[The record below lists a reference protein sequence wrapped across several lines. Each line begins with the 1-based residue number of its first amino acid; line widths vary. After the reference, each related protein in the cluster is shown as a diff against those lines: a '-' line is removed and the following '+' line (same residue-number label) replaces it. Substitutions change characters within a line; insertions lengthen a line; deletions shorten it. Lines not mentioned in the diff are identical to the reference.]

1 MTFPAPTGD
10 AASLNMMAGNLSKI
24 AADLSAQATSAQKA
38 MATSLGDW
46 KAPRA
51 DDFRE
56 AAQALVDELFM
67 SASAVGTVSNA
78 ISAYAKELT
87 QTTIDIAGYNNSANT
102 EVTDANNRT
111 NQDPSQG
118 DTIWITE
125 SKVVSGLR
133 NTAAQALTE
142 LNNYAVKIAAAIDAE
157 TDLAVPKSSGLT
169 PDEIRR
175 RVDASMGISP
185 ALLTDFGN
193 GTMTLDEAWTLVQ
206 TPQGTVF
213 TSVVPVPG
221 QSNFGTWFASLTPL
235 QQELESQKLQSGFNT
250 KGFNPYSTVQGG
262 DLPEWADQF
271 NANHVWSCT
280 IGGDEKHYGYFGG
293 GTILGPGG
301 AQWPI
306 VMPYYQDGKNIYMAD
321 DGATPPNGGINELDG
336 QDPGWTTVATYSGLG
351 QFGTI
356 SGWTKAAAAFL
367 IGTGQ
372 ELETNPTDPGAVT
385 VNNDGVPFAGHD
397 VPEPSMGPADKPYWD
412 VDSDTMM
419 PKPMEDLPPGSIQPN
434 LEYNEAALGGASLL
448 VQAGQAATAV
458 QNIDSHA
465 SRQWYVSYQI
475 NSDGRTRAI
484 VHTYSA
490 GPTEDG
496 KTVVG
501 SFANGFPTGQSGT
514 TSEIPYNTRYT
525 PYTTPVMT
533 ATPDP
538 NVDYSGRG
546 DPLDNDVPI
555 QEKLNK

>member
-1 MTFPAPTGD
+1 MTFPGPTGD
-10 AASLNMMAGNLSKI
+10 PTSLNLMVSSLNKI
-24 AADLSAQATSAQKA
+24 AADLSAQATAAQKA
-38 MATSLGDW
+38 MATALQDW
-46 KAPRA
+46 KGLRA
-51 DDFRE
+51 NDFTE
-56 AAQALVDELFM
+56 AGQALVDELFM
-67 SASAVGTVSNA
+67 GASAVGTVSNL
-78 ISAYAKELT
+78 INAYAKELN
-87 QTTIDIAGYNNSANT
+87 QTILDINGYNNSATTAVNNANT
-102 EVTDANNRT
+102 TTTAN
-111 NQDPSQG
+111 PSEG
-118 DTIWITE
+118 DKIWITE
-125 SKVVSGLR
+125 SRTISGLR
-133 NTAAQALTE
+133 NDAAQSLTD
-142 LNNYAVKIAAAIDAE
+142 LNNYAMKIAAAIDAE
-157 TDLAVPKSSGLT
+157 TDLAVPKSAGLT

-175 RVDASMGISP
+175 RVDSSMGISP

-193 GTMTLDEAWTLVQ
+193 GTMTLDEAWSLVQ
-206 TPQGTVF
+206 TPQGDVF

-221 QSNFGTWFASLTPL
+221 QSNFASWFASLTPV
-235 QQELESQKLQSGFNT
+235 QQELESQKLKSGFNT
-250 KGFNPYSTVQGG
+250 KGFNPYSTVQSG
-262 DLPEWADQF
+262 DLPDWADQF
-271 NANHVWSCT
+271 NATHVWSCT
-280 IGGDEKHYGYFGG
+280 IGGDDKHYGYFGG
-293 GTILGPGG
+293 GTIQGPGG

-336 QDPGWTTVATYSGLG
+336 QDPGWSTVATYSGLG

-367 IGTGQ
+367 VGSGQ
-372 ELETNPTDPGAVT
+372 ELESNPTDPGAVT

-397 VPEPSMGPADKPYWD
+397 VAEPSMGPADKPWWD

-419 PKPMEDLPPGSIQPN
+419 PKPMENLPPGSIQPN

-448 VQAGQAATAV
+448 VQAGQAVTTV

-465 SRQWYVSYQI
+465 SRQWYVAYQV
-475 NSDGRTRAI
+475 NSDGRTRAV

-496 KTVVG
+496 KTIVG

-525 PYTTPVMT
+525 PYTSPVMT

-538 NVDYSGRG
+538 KVEYSGRG
-546 DPLDNDVPI
+546 EPIDNEVPI